1 MLSQTNLDPNAQ
13 NNENQVAKSS
23 KKLRIGII
31 GTGGIAHS
39 HMNAYKTFPNV
50 EVVALA
56 DIVPGRA
63 QSFARNSVLKM

>member
-1 MLSQTNLDPNAQ
+1 MIAFN
-13 NNENQVAKSS
+13 S
-23 KKLRIGII
+23 KKKFKIGII

-39 HMNAYKTFPNV
+39 HMNAYKSFPNV

-63 QSFARNSVLKM
+63 KAFAEKFELTNARIYND